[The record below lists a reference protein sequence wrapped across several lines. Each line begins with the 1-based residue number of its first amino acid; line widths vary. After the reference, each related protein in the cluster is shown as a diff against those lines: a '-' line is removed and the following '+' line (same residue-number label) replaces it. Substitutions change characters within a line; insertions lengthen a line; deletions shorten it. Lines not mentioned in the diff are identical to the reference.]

1 MQRFMLKSKIHRA
14 TITGADLHYEGSLA
28 IDAALMD
35 AADLVSGEQIHVFN
49 INNGQRLTTYA
60 IPAPRGSGTILLNGA
75 AARLGAVG
83 DPVIVVAFASVDDAD
98 CRSFKARVV
107 FVDARNRP
115 RRARRPAPARS

>member
-28 IDAALMD
+28 IDAALMQ
-35 AADLVSGEQIHVFN
+35 AADILPGEQIQVFN
-49 INNGQRLTTYA
+49 IHNGQRLTTYA

-83 DPVIVVAFASVDDAD
+83 DPVIIVAFASVDDAE
-98 CRSFKARVV
+98 CAAFKPRVV
-107 FVDARNRP
+107 FVDARNR
-115 RRARRPAPARS
+115 ARRSRAKT